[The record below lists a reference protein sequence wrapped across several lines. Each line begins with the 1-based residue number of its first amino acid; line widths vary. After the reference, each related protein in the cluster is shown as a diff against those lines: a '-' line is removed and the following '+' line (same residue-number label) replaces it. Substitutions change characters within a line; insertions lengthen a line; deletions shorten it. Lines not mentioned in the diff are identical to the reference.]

1 MTQLLNR
8 LERLQTA
15 HTWMKEE
22 DARAMLVAKYFL
34 LTRVERTKSCDEL
47 DAAMEEFTNE
57 LVITD
62 ENVLRGAIQFAN
74 RK

>member
-34 LTRVERTKSCDEL
+34 LTRVNKTDSSEEL
-47 DAAMEEFTNE
+47 NAAMEEFTNE